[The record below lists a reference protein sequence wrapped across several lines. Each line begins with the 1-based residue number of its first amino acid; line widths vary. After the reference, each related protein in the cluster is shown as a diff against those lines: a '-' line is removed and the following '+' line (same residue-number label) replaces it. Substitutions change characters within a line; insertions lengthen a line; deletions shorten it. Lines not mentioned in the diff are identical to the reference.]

1 MEMDLA
7 PFYGTILD
15 PILIFYNLLLSSI
28 GIYVWLSNRSNWK
41 RLGSGKVLLQSL
53 AKCWL
58 DTGLVV
64 GIFLTAM
71 GAMGLLYYG
80 SEDLD
85 YLYRIMPILLAT
97 FLWGGIVTGLGYC
110 VKDVESKIDFSID
123 PLMLLVALIMLIF
136 VFIQQGL
143 ATRIPLHEFFTN
155 LTVAQYYFGPF
166 ILITLFSIRKKKPL
180 SVVLADANLV
190 ATLAGMAMGISLWFI
205 KGADYEESRDA
216 IYLIANVL
224 MLGSLSYLLIYLW
237 ALLVNVTSHC
247 NYQTKSWHFAEATAF
262 FLFLVYAPV
271 GTTEYL
277 RESTDQANQKLNNE
291 AQELRIEQLE
301 AQIKLLTEKIGE
313 ARETY

>member
-7 PFYGTILD
+7 PFYGTIFD
-15 PILIFYNLLLSSI
+15 PILIFYNLILSSI
-28 GIYVWLSNRSNWK
+28 GIYVWLSNKSNWK

-80 SEDLD
+80 NTDLNS
-85 YLYRIMPILLAT
+85 LYQIMPILLAT

-110 VKDVESKIDFSID
+110 LRDVESKIDFSIN
-123 PLMLLVALIMLIF
+123 PLLLVVALLMLVF
-136 VFIQQGL
+136 VFVQQGV
-143 ATRIPLHEFFTN
+143 ATGIPLYKFFTN
-155 LTVAQYYFGPF
+155 LTVAQYFFGPF

-205 KGADYEESRDA
+205 EGADYRASRDA

-237 ALLVNVTSHC
+237 SLLVNVTTRC

-277 RESTDQANQKLNNE
+277 RELTDQANQQANNE

-301 AQIKLLTEKIGE
+301 AQIKLLTEKFGE
-313 ARETY
+313 V

>member
-7 PFYGTILD
+7 PFYGTIFD

-28 GIYVWLSNRSNWK
+28 GIYVWLSNRINWK

-80 SEDLD
+80 NKDLND
-85 YLYRIMPILLAT
+85 LYQIMPILLAT

-110 VKDVESKIDFSID
+110 VRDVESKIDFSIN
-123 PLMLLVALIMLIF
+123 PFLLAVALLMLVF
-136 VFIQQGL
+136 VFVSQGL
-143 ATRIPLHEFFTN
+143 ATGIPLHEFFTN

-166 ILITLFSIRKKKPL
+166 IIITLFSIRKKKPL

-190 ATLAGMAMGISLWFI
+190 AALAGMAMGISLWFI
-205 KGADYEESRDA
+205 EGADYEASRDA
-216 IYLIANVL
+216 IYLVANVL

-237 ALLVNVTSHC
+237 SLLMNVTSLC

-277 RESTDQANQKLNNE
+277 RESTDQANQQANNE
-291 AQELRIEQLE
+291 AQQLE
-301 AQIKLLTEKIGE
+301 INELKAQIKNLTEKVGE
-313 ARETY
+313 V

>member
-7 PFYGTILD
+7 PFYGTIFD

-28 GIYVWLSNRSNWK
+28 GIYVWLSNRINWK

-80 SEDLD
+80 NKDLND
-85 YLYRIMPILLAT
+85 LYQIMPILLAT

-110 VKDVESKIDFSID
+110 VRDVESKIDFSIN
-123 PLMLLVALIMLIF
+123 PFLLAVALLMLVF
-136 VFIQQGL
+136 VFVSQGL
-143 ATRIPLHEFFTN
+143 ATGIPLHEFFTN

-166 ILITLFSIRKKKPL
+166 IIITLFSIRKKKPL

-190 ATLAGMAMGISLWFI
+190 AALAGMAMGISLWFI
-205 KGADYEESRDA
+205 EGADYEASRDA
-216 IYLIANVL
+216 IYLVANVL

-237 ALLVNVTSHC
+237 SLLMNVTSLC

-277 RESTDQANQKLNNE
+277 RESTDQANQQANNE
-291 AQELRIEQLE
+291 AQQLE
-301 AQIKLLTEKIGE
+301 INQLKAQIKLLTEKVGE
-313 ARETY
+313 V

>member
-7 PFYGTILD
+7 PFTGTIFDSTL
-15 PILIFYNLLLSSI
+15 ILYNLSLSSI

-58 DTGLVV
+58 DTGLVA

-71 GAMGLLYYG
+71 GAMGLLYHG
-80 SEDLD
+80 NEDLSS
-85 YLYRIMPILLAT
+85 LYRIMPILLAT
-97 FLWGGIVTGLGYC
+97 FLWGGIITGLGYC
-110 VKDVESKIDFSID
+110 VRDVESKIDFCIN
-123 PLMLLVALIMLIF
+123 PLPLAVALLMLIF
-136 VFIQQGL
+136 VFVQQGL
-143 ATRIPLHEFFTN
+143 ATGIPLHEFFTN
-155 LTVAQYYFGPF
+155 LTVAQYYLGPF
-166 ILITLFSIRKKKPL
+166 ILITLFSIRRKKPL

-205 KGADYEESRDA
+205 EGADYEASRDA

-224 MLGSLSYLLIYLW
+224 MLGSLSYLLIYLGS
-237 ALLVNVTSHC
+237 LLVNVTPHC

-277 RESTDQANQKLNNE
+277 RESYDQEAIQDQYE
-291 AQELRIEQLE
+291 AQQLE
-301 AQIKLLTEKIGE
+301 INQLKAQIKLLTEKVGE
-313 ARETY
+313 V

>member
-7 PFYGTILD
+7 PFYGTIFD

-28 GIYVWLSNRSNWK
+28 GIYVWISNRSNWK
-41 RLGSGKVLLQSL
+41 RFGSGKVLLQSL

-71 GAMGLLYYG
+71 GAMGLLYFG
-80 SEDLD
+80 NKDLNS
-85 YLYRIMPILLAT
+85 LYRIMPILLAT

-110 VKDVESKIDFSID
+110 VRDVESKIDFSIN
-123 PLMLLVALIMLIF
+123 PLPLAVALLILIF
-136 VFIQQGL
+136 VFVSQGL
-143 ATRIPLHEFFTN
+143 ATGIPLHEFFTN

-166 ILITLFSIRKKKPL
+166 ILITSFSIRKKKHL

-205 KGADYEESRDA
+205 EGADYEASRDA
-216 IYLIANVL
+216 IYLVANVL

-237 ALLVNVTSHC
+237 SLLMNVTSHC

-277 RESTDQANQKLNNE
+277 RESTDQANQQTNNE
-291 AQELRIEQLE
+291 AQQLE
-301 AQIKLLTEKIGE
+301 INQLKAQIKLLTEKIGE
-313 ARETY
+313 L

>member
-7 PFYGTILD
+7 PFYGTIFD

-28 GIYVWLSNRSNWK
+28 GIYVWLSNRINWK

-80 SEDLD
+80 NKDLND
-85 YLYRIMPILLAT
+85 LYQIMPILLAT

-110 VKDVESKIDFSID
+110 VRDVESKIDFSIN
-123 PLMLLVALIMLIF
+123 PFLLAVALLMLVF
-136 VFIQQGL
+136 VFVSQGL
-143 ATRIPLHEFFTN
+143 ATGIPLHEFFTN

-166 ILITLFSIRKKKPL
+166 IIITLFSIRKKKPL

-190 ATLAGMAMGISLWFI
+190 AALAGMAMGISLWFI
-205 KGADYEESRDA
+205 EGADYEASRDA
-216 IYLIANVL
+216 IYLVANVL

-237 ALLVNVTSHC
+237 SLLMNVTSLC

-277 RESTDQANQKLNNE
+277 RESTDQANQQANNE
-291 AQELRIEQLE
+291 AQQLE
-301 AQIKLLTEKIGE
+301 INELKAQIKLLTEKVGE
-313 ARETY
+313 V

>member
-7 PFYGTILD
+7 PFYGTIFD

-28 GIYVWLSNRSNWK
+28 GIYVWLSNRINWK

-80 SEDLD
+80 NKDLND
-85 YLYRIMPILLAT
+85 LYQIMPILLAT

-110 VKDVESKIDFSID
+110 VRDVESKIDFSIN
-123 PLMLLVALIMLIF
+123 PFLLAVALLMLIF
-136 VFIQQGL
+136 ICILQGL
-143 ATRIPLHEFFTN
+143 ATGIPLHEFFTN

-166 ILITLFSIRKKKPL
+166 IIITLFSIRKKKPL

-190 ATLAGMAMGISLWFI
+190 AALAGMAMGISLWFI
-205 KGADYEESRDA
+205 EGADYEASRDA
-216 IYLIANVL
+216 IYLVANVL

-237 ALLVNVTSHC
+237 SLLMNVTSLC

-277 RESTDQANQKLNNE
+277 RESTDQANQQANNE
-291 AQELRIEQLE
+291 AQQIEINQLK
-301 AQIKLLTEKIGE
+301 AQIKLLTEKVGE
-313 ARETY
+313 V